1 MVKTPVGQS
10 GIIPTIK
17 PIAGGIDGSPLTIT
31 ASSVASTNSVDGNCV
46 YLISSTPV
54 HFRLSSAATAA
65 TTNDPWIPADIPFLF
80 YCELSDKVT
89 AIKRS
94 GAADGNLWVHAC
106 EQVD

>member
-1 MVKTPVGQS
+1 MLKTPVGIG
-10 GIIPTIK
+10 GIIPTVK
-17 PIAGGIDGSPLTIT
+17 PIAGGIDNSPLSISAT
-31 ASSVASTNSVDGNCV
+31 SVSSTNMIGGNCV

-54 HFRLSSAATAA
+54 HFRLSTAATAA
-65 TTNDPWIPADIPFLF
+65 TTNDSWIPADVPFLF
-80 YCELSDKVT
+80 YCEVNDKIT